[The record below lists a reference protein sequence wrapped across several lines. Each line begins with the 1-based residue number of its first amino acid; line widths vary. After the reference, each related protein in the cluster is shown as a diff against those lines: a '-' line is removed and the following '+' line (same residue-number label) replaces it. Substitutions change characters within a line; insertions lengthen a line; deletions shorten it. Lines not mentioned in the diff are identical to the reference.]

1 MLAAMSASRD
11 TASME
16 SLAATCAI
24 LAGLAG
30 LLYSLAFLGLVVAG
44 LAPGPGVV
52 ISSLMLLLGGLLSSF
67 VFPIVYERVRPA
79 GPMLARWALAL
90 GLAGALGAALHG
102 GYDLANA
109 INPPASD
116 PIALANLPSPIDPRG
131 LLTFGVSGLAALAV
145 AVLIRRGATLPR
157 GLGTLGLVA
166 GVLLVATYLGRL
178 IILTPTNP
186 LVAGPAALVGLI
198 VNPAWYIWLG
208 LSLRRHL
215 P

>member
-1 MLAAMSASRD
+1 VL
-11 TASME
+11 TG
-16 SLAATCAI
+16 
-24 LAGLAG
+24 LAGLA
-30 LLYSLAFLGLVVAG
+30 YSLAFLGLVVAG

-67 VFPIVYERVRPA
+67 VLFAVYERVRPA
-79 GPMLARWALAL
+79 GPVLARWALAL
-90 GLAGALGAALHG
+90 GLAGAVGAALHG

-131 LLTFGVSGLAALAV
+131 LLTFGVSGTAAFVV
-145 AVLIRRGATLPR
+145 ALLIRRGGTLPR
-157 GLGTLGLVA
+157 GLGSLGMVA
-166 GVLLVATYLGRL
+166 AILLILTYLGRL
-178 IILTPTNP
+178 IVLTPTNP

-208 LSLRRHL
+208 ISLRRTRGSNL
-215 P
+215 

>member
-1 MLAAMSASRD
+1 ML
-11 TASME
+11 T
-16 SLAATCAI
+16 
-24 LAGLAG
+24 GLAG

-52 ISSLMLLLGGLLSSF
+52 ISSLMLVLGGLLSSF
-67 VFPIVYERVRPA
+67 VLFAVYGRVRTA

-131 LLTFGVSGLAALAV
+131 LLTFGVSGVAAFVV
-145 AVLIRRGATLPR
+145 ALLIRRGGTLPR
-157 GLGTLGLVA
+157 GLGSLGMVA
-166 GVLLVATYLGRL
+166 AILLILTYLGRL
-178 IILTPTNP
+178 IVLTPTNP
-186 LVAGPAALVGLI
+186 LVAGPAALAGLI

-208 LSLRRHL
+208 LSLRRAHGSNL
-215 P
+215 

>member
-1 MLAAMSASRD
+1 MLAAMSASGD
-11 TASME
+11 TAEVE

-44 LAPGPGVV
+44 LAPGPGALV
-52 ISSLMLLLGGLLSSF
+52 SSLMLLLGGLLSSF
-67 VFPIVYERVRPA
+67 VLIVVYERVRPA
-79 GPMLARWALAL
+79 GPMIARWALAL

-131 LLTFGVSGLAALAV
+131 LLTFGVSGLGAFGVAL
-145 AVLIRRGATLPR
+145 LIRRGGTLPR
-157 GLGTLGLVA
+157 GLGTLGMVA
-166 GVLLVATYLGRL
+166 AVLLVLTYLGRL

-198 VNPAWYIWLG
+198 VNPAWYVWLG
-208 LSLRRHL
+208 LSLRRR
-215 P
+215 

>member
-1 MLAAMSASRD
+1 MSASRG
-11 TASME
+11 TASVE

-24 LAGLAG
+24 LTGLAG

-52 ISSLMLLLGGLLSSF
+52 ISSVMLLLGGLLSSF
-67 VFPIVYERVRPA
+67 VLFAVYERVRPA

-131 LLTFGVSGLAALAV
+131 LLTFGVSGAAAFVV
-145 AVLIRRGATLPR
+145 AMLIRRGGTLPR
-157 GLGTLGLVA
+157 GLGSLGMVA
-166 GVLLVATYLGRL
+166 AILLILTYLGRL
-178 IILTPTNP
+178 IVLTPTNP

-198 VNPAWYIWLG
+198 VNPTWYIWLG
-208 LSLRRHL
+208 RSLRRTPGSNL
-215 P
+215 